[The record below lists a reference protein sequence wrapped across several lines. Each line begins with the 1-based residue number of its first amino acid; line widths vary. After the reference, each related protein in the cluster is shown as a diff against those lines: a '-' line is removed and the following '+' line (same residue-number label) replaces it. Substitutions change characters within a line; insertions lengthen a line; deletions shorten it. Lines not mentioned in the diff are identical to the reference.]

1 MRPSSWIPPL
11 VWMAVIMLM
20 SSGSFSS
27 QRTGG
32 VLLGLVAGLAPWLT
46 PADVAALHG
55 ALRKATHFVEYA
67 ILAVLWFR
75 TLIRARA
82 LPTWAAAVSAFA
94 ICVLWAALDETHQRF
109 VPSRTGSVEDVAIDA
124 AGSLAALA
132 IARRTW
138 LSTASALIALL
149 LWLAAVGGAVV
160 LAINQVT
167 GVPSGHLWVT
177 MPAAAGLLAGRWWW
191 ARPRS

>member
-11 VWMAVIMLM
+11 VWMAVIMLL

-55 ALRKATHFVEYA
+55 AVRKATHFVEYA

-75 TLIRARA
+75 TLIHVRA
-82 LPTWAAAVSAFA
+82 LPTWAAAVGALA

-138 LSTASALIALL
+138 LSTASALTALL

-177 MPAAAGLLAGRWWW
+177 VPAAAAVLAGRWWW
-191 ARPRS
+191 ARPKS